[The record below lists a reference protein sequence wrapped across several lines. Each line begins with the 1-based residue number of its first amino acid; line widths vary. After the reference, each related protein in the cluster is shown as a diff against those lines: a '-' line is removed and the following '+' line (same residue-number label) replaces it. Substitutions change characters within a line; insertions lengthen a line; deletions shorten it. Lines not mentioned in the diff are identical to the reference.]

1 MDKKLTKAEEQLMQ
15 VLWDLGPAFLKE
27 IMEAFPAPKPKQS
40 TVSTI
45 LRILREKGFVDYEA
59 FGKSHRYFTKV
70 SKETYAREYLS
81 HFLDGYFDGS
91 FRQML
96 SFFHRKGDLNLKDL
110 DEVMRLAEDDE

>member
-96 SFFHRKGDLNLKDL
+96 SFFHRNGDLNLKDL